1 MNNVVMSF
9 PNIYETLYRELQS
22 IPMYKTDTG
31 YAFAGFLLDST
42 EHPTEIASFLAS
54 EGAVPGLT
62 NESADHGRA
71 LFRKAIEDL
80 SALCITD
87 DALVGWQTFQKEVG
101 DVETYHRI
109 LSDLYDDLML
119 ERFRYALETDDTE
132 ETPIPEEKTEEM
144 EKTAAK
150 LMPIQGD
157 WIPIPSL
164 QLLWESSRSV
174 QPISSEVVLNHNNP
188 FADISI
194 KEQSFIYGSVLGQF
208 ESLGLTTSHTLT
220 KVAKDTEKSYL
231 ALQPGFKIKR
241 SKHIEKQEKQDVI
254 FDDTL
259 TTEVAQNDDNIY
271 VYIN

>member
-1 MNNVVMSF
+1 MNDVVMSF

-54 EGAVPGLT
+54 EDAIFGLT

-101 DVETYHRI
+101 DVETYHHI

-119 ERFRYALETDDTE
+119 ECFRCALETDDTE
-132 ETPIPEEKTEEM
+132 ETLIPEEKTEEM

-150 LMPIQGD
+150 LMPIQGE
-157 WIPIPSL
+157 WMPIPSL
-164 QLLWESSRSV
+164 QLLWESSRSA
-174 QPISSEVVLNHNNP
+174 QPVSSEVVLNHNNP

-220 KVAKDTEKSYL
+220 KVVKDTEKSYL

>member
-1 MNNVVMSF
+1 MNNVVMLF
-9 PNIYETLYRELQS
+9 PSIYETLYRELES

-54 EGAVPGLT
+54 EGAVSGLT
-62 NESADHGRA
+62 NESAEHGRA

-101 DVETYHRI
+101 DIETYHRI

-119 ERFRYALETDDTE
+119 ERFRYALEDDDVE
-132 ETPIPEEKTEEM
+132 EIPIPEEKTEDM
-144 EKTAAK
+144 KKTASK
-150 LMPIQGD
+150 LVQMQGE
-157 WIPIPSL
+157 WMPIPSL
-164 QLLWESSRSV
+164 QLLWESSRSA
-174 QPISSEVVLNHNNP
+174 QPVSSEVVLNHNNP

-220 KVAKDTEKSYL
+220 KVAKDMEKSYL

>member
-54 EGAVPGLT
+54 EDAIFGLT

-101 DVETYHRI
+101 DVETYHHI
-109 LSDLYDDLML
+109 LSDLYDNLML
-119 ERFRYALETDDTE
+119 ECFRCALETDDTE
-132 ETPIPEEKTEEM
+132 ETLIPEEKTEEM

-150 LMPIQGD
+150 LMPIQGE
-157 WIPIPSL
+157 WMPIPSL
-164 QLLWESSRSV
+164 QLLWESSRSA
-174 QPISSEVVLNHNNP
+174 QPVSSEVVLNHNNP

>member
-31 YAFAGFLLDST
+31 YTFAGFLLDST

-54 EGAVPGLT
+54 EGAVSGLT
-62 NESADHGRA
+62 DESADHGRA

-119 ERFRYALETDDTE
+119 ECFRCALETDDTE

-164 QLLWESSRSV
+164 QLLWESSRSAQQV
-174 QPISSEVVLNHNNP
+174 SSEVVLNHNNP